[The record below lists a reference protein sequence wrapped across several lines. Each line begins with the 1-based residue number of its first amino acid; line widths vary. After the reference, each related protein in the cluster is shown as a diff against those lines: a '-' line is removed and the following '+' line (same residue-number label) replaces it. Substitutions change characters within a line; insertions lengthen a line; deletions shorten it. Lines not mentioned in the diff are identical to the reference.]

1 MARAED
7 LGHPRTA
14 KPAELGM
21 TTSVAERVLVALVT
35 LVALAKE
42 YADRRPK
49 KHRSIGLQA
58 NQKRGI
64 GPEDPG
70 T

>member
-1 MARAED
+1 
-7 LGHPRTA
+7 
-14 KPAELGM
+14 M

-58 NQKRGI
+58 NQKQGI